1 MRTKSIIVL
10 IVVAISMG
18 AITARA
24 ILLIDRSR
32 ITVDLHSLA
41 EADRI
46 WVSDYINE
54 AADNLSLSLRITT
67 DGKEAKRADLAFS
80 WADGNLRSP
89 KAKGFL
95 PIVADLYGLFIPE
108 TVEHIAF
115 LTDWDSFINPA
126 ATIRER
132 TMNAVAIAGDDD
144 ETLLAFATAATEAT
158 QGPQKAAILLDELA
172 DEKILGDDGT
182 ILAGSTWTAAVD
194 LLRLLRATG
203 AIASDWTNW
212 DELAVFNALRD
223 GQTACAFT
231 RFSNRAAYAVLERGG
246 LQFRQVPL
254 KSGRTDYSVTSRV
267 LAVQVTENGQKKEAA
282 GKLAKA
288 LASGGLE
295 PSPFTWGKPYLDFG
309 ETSPGRIERGYK
321 TRLKLAIALLALD
334 PVAPDSY
341 AHIVAE
347 AIRIEA
353 RQEYSD

>member
-115 LTDWDSFINPA
+115 LTDWDSFINQL
-126 ATIRER
+126 I
-132 TMNAVAIAGDDD
+132 
-144 ETLLAFATAATEAT
+144 
-158 QGPQKAAILLDELA
+158 KH
-172 DEKILGDDGT
+172 
-182 ILAGSTWTAAVD
+182 
-194 LLRLLRATG
+194 
-203 AIASDWTNW
+203 
-212 DELAVFNALRD
+212 
-223 GQTACAFT
+223 
-231 RFSNRAAYAVLERGG
+231 
-246 LQFRQVPL
+246 
-254 KSGRTDYSVTSRV
+254 VTSFRH
-267 LAVQVTENGQKKEAA
+267 
-282 GKLAKA
+282 
-288 LASGGLE
+288 
-295 PSPFTWGKPYLDFG
+295 
-309 ETSPGRIERGYK
+309 TS
-321 TRLKLAIALLALD
+321 
-334 PVAPDSY
+334 
-341 AHIVAE
+341 
-347 AIRIEA
+347 
-353 RQEYSD
+353 